1 MAKLL
6 SKNFKK
12 RVLVLTVPYVTY
24 FLLKILYLTCKKR
37 FHYEAKQEI
46 PKPSIWAFWHGE
58 LLMVI
63 KAYLEI
69 RKNSEIDSM
78 ISEHS
83 DGEIIA
89 RVIKLF
95 GGGVIRGSS
104 TRGGIKALK
113 GAFESIKRGR
123 DIGIT
128 PDGPRGPRHS
138 VAEGIVLISKKK
150 KIPIVTLNCKPSSYW
165 QFNSW
170 DKFVVP
176 KPFSTLNFYVG
187 EPFYIDES
195 MEMEEAKEMIQKRLL
210 KNAV

>member
-6 SKNFKK
+6 SKKFKK
-12 RVLVLTVPYVTY
+12 RILVSVIPYLTYV
-24 FLLKILYLTCKKR
+24 LLKTLYFTCKKR
-37 FHYEAKQEI
+37 FYYEGTRQI
-46 PKPSIWAFWHGE
+46 PEPSIWAFWHGE

-69 RKNSEIDSM
+69 RKSSDIDSM

-95 GGGVIRGSS
+95 GGGVIRGST
-104 TRGGIKALK
+104 TRGAIKALK
-113 GAFESIKRGR
+113 GAFASIKNGR

-150 KIPIVTLNCKPSSYW
+150 RIPIVTLNCKPSSYW

-187 EPFYIDES
+187 EPFYLDES
-195 MEMEEAKEMIQKRLL
+195 IKMEEAKEMIRKRLL